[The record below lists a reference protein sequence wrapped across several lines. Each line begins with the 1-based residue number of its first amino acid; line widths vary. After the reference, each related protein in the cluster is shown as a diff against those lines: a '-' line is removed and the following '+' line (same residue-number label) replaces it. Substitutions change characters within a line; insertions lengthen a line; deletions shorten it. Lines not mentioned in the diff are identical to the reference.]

1 MLLAIAAAVL
11 FYFVPTGVR
20 RERKVRKFNQVPQT
34 YRKQVKQRKKID
46 ARRTVGRAAN
56 TGATAFA
63 SGNGTRSN
71 HNFSRNI
78 GWARVD
84 DFDIAAGAPLTKEVA
99 PLEPLPRLPD
109 PLTARLGEIEKVEWA
124 KVIRLEEIKT
134 DAENNLSSET
144 LDEILRRR
152 RAN

>member
-1 MLLAIAAAVL
+1 MLLAIAVAVL
-11 FYFVPTGVR
+11 FYFAPTGVR
-20 RERKVRKFNQVPQT
+20 RERSARKFGQAPQT
-34 YRKQVKQRKKID
+34 YRKQVKQRRKLNLRSGV
-46 ARRTVGRAAN
+46 ARGSRVNGQGLKDTRADQKY
-56 TGATAFA
+56 
-63 SGNGTRSN
+63 
-71 HNFSRNI
+71 SRNI
-78 GWARVD
+78 GWARVA
-84 DFDIAAGAPLTKEVA
+84 DFDLAPLEPEIEEVA
-99 PLEPLPRLPD
+99 PLEALPRLPD